1 VRLQQG
7 FAACETGFRAQFA
20 QQQSWAAHPLW
31 VINGHSAAT
40 QQKAAYSITSSA
52 REQRWR
58 NRQAER
64 LGRVEVEDHLDFRGL
79 VHRQIGG
86 LLALEVARI
95 ANHFRAPE
103 LDRIDLHDRQRTW
116 HRKDPRESE
125 VRLR

>member
-1 VRLQQG
+1 MSAIPPKADIGITHQQVRYG
-7 FAACETGFRAQFA
+7 
-20 QQQSWAAHPLW
+20 P
-31 VINGHSAAT
+31 
-40 QQKAAYSITSSA
+40 KADKLRRSKKRLTRSPRA

-86 LLALEVARI
+86 LFAREVARI